1 MLSAARN
8 LGAGNSARGFRHH
21 ARMLPIFVGG
31 GIAAV
36 VAAGQVARRAGRW
49 HLVEGSGHMIHHDRP
64 DAVVAA
70 IREVVEAARAGT

>member
-1 MLSAARN
+1 
-8 LGAGNSARGFRHH
+8 
-21 ARMLPIFVGG
+21 MLPF
-31 GIAAV
+31 IAAGCIGAV

-49 HLVEGSGHMIHHDRP
+49 QLVEGSGHTIHHDRP